1 MTGVDGN
8 MRILVT
14 GGTGQVGR
22 ALSSFRWPAGVEI
35 VAPSRN
41 TLDLADLAAVEAF
54 ITDGGFDAVINP
66 AAYTAVDK
74 AESDWLTAWTVNAL
88 SPAAIAAA
96 TRKAGIPLLHVSTD
110 YVFDGAKN
118 GAYHED
124 DPINPAG
131 VYGASKAAGE
141 LAVRAGNPRHVILR
155 TSWVFSAFGN
165 NFVKTMLRLAADRPV
180 LRVVDDQHGCPTA
193 ASDIAATLAAIAL
206 RMVADPEA
214 PTGTYHFSND
224 GPATWCGFAREIFRQ
239 HTAAGNPVPDVEAIT
254 TADYPT
260 PAKRPANSVLSTEKL
275 IEDYAIRPRAWTT
288 ALAETLSGLGQKEN
302 NSAETIS

>member
-1 MTGVDGN
+1 

-22 ALSSFRWPAGVEI
+22 ALSLFTWPADVEI

-41 TLDLADLAAVEAF
+41 TLDLTNLAAVEAF
-54 ITDGGFDAVINP
+54 ITYGGFDAVINP

-74 AESDWLTAWTVNAL
+74 AENDWLTAWTVNVL
-88 SPAAIAAA
+88 GPATIAAA

-110 YVFDGAKN
+110 YVFDGLKA

-124 DPINPAG
+124 DPIRPAG
-131 VYGASKAAGE
+131 AYGASKAAGE
-141 LAVRAGNPRHVILR
+141 LAVGTGNPRHVILR
-155 TSWVFSAFGN
+155 TSWVFSPHGS
-165 NFVKTMLRLAADRPV
+165 NFVKTMLRLAADRPL

-193 ASDIAATLAAIAL
+193 AGDIAATLAHIAL
-206 RMVADPEA
+206 RMIADPEA

-224 GPATWCGFAREIFRQ
+224 GPVTWCGFAREIFRQ
-239 HTAAGNPVPDVEAIT
+239 HAAAGHPVPDVEAIT

-260 PAKRPANSVLSTEKL
+260 PAKRPPNSVLNTTKL
-275 IEDYAIRPRAWTT
+275 TEDYAIHPRPWTM
-288 ALAETLSGLGQKEN
+288 ALAETLTEIGQKEN